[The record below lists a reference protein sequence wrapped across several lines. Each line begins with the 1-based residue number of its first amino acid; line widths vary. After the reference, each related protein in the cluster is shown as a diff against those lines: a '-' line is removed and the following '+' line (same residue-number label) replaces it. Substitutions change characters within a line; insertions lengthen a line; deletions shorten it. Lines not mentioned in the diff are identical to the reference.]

1 MFHRTVLKLINN
13 LVTVFLLDYFVAES
27 AADFRLIPFSGQCP
41 MQPKSLCQA
50 PKLARNQR
58 PKLLRQS
65 CVRLCL
71 LMHLLVQKA
80 GLRECK
86 SRFEVGEPW
95 RNMIRGMRGL
105 VTSGPDLPKNFF
117 TLDHC
122 HGACCLCA
130 ICLTRGVGYIYI

>member
-1 MFHRTVLKLINN
+1 MR
-13 LVTVFLLDYFVAES
+13 D
-27 AADFRLIPFSGQCP
+27 
-41 MQPKSLCQA
+41 SLS
-50 PKLARNQR
+50 QR

-65 CVRLCL
+65 CVSLCL

-122 HGACCLCA
+122 HGACCLRA
-130 ICLTRGVGYIYI
+130 ISLDEGSGI